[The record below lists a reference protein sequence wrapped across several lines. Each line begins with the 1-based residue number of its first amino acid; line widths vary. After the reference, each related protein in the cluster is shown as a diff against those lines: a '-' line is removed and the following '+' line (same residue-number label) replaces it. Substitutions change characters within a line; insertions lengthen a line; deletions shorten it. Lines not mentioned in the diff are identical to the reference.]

1 MKLIYILLLI
11 FSLTACSRIYTYLR
25 RNNDTEGKSNIK
37 SKYNDNNI
45 IFTNESLITY
55 DVHQVSKNRELNF
68 KLELLVIP
76 GSMSGGTKIKY
87 KYYYGHEML
96 LEEERKIYLDST
108 KNHKKE
114 ITSVMENSSS
124 IFLHPP
130 RSFSLKSLQLSPFPQ
145 INLPVKQGAKWS
157 ARMFI
162 GTGWGD
168 LNGKLVKYD
177 FSVDEVNYFKDDT
190 LNYTAI
196 VKAKSYFDEE
206 NQLCTAE
213 FYFDSRRGFTKM
225 VYDFADSTKV
235 HFTLIQ

>member
-1 MKLIYILLLI
+1 MLI
-11 FSLTACSRIYTYLR
+11 
-25 RNNDTEGKSNIK
+25 
-37 SKYNDNNI
+37 
-45 IFTNESLITY
+45 
-55 DVHQVSKNRELNF
+55 
-68 KLELLVIP
+68 
-76 GSMSGGTKIKY
+76 
-87 KYYYGHEML
+87 
-96 LEEERKIYLDST
+96 EEERKVYLDST

-130 RSFSLKSLQLSPFPQ
+130 RSYSLKLLQLSPFPQ
-145 INLPVKQGAKWS
+145 INLPVNQGANWS

-177 FSVDEVNYFKDDT
+177 FLVDEINYFKNDT

-213 FYFDSRRGFTKM
+213 FYFDSKRGFTKM
-225 VYDFADSTKV
+225 NYVFADSTKV
-235 HFTLIQ
+235 YFTLIQ